1 LAAQPQAQ
9 SAPKPIRVGGNVQAA
24 KLIHRV
30 DPVFPQAARDKGVQG
45 PVTIQA
51 IIGKDGFI
59 RDTLVSQAPTP
70 DLAQAAVDAVRLWQF
85 EPNRLNGEPVEIM
98 TEITVNFQLQ

>member
-1 LAAQPQAQ
+1 M
-9 SAPKPIRVGGNVQAA
+9 A

-30 DPVFPQAARDKGVQG
+30 DPVFPQSARDRGVQG
-45 PVTIQA
+45 PVTIQP

-59 RDTLVSQAPTP
+59 KDTFQTVSDAPA
-70 DLAQAAVDAVRLWQF
+70 DLAQAAVDAIRLWQF
-85 EPNRLNGEPVEIM
+85 EPTRLNGEPVEIM